1 METRTETKT
10 QTDTETMTGE
20 VRDNPAAHR
29 FELDVDGHLAAAYYK
44 LTPGVITFVHTEVP
58 PALGGRGIG
67 SRLAAGALAITR
79 ARGLKVV
86 ATCPFISAYIGKH
99 AEWQDLLA

>member
-1 METRTETKT
+1 MS
-10 QTDTETMTGE
+10 E
-20 VRDNPAAHR
+20 VVDNPARHR
-29 FELDVDGHLAAAYYK
+29 YEISVDG
-44 LTPGVITFVHTEVP
+44 LTAFTTYRIADGIITFVHTEVP
-58 PALGGRGIG
+58 PALGGREIG